1 MANDRPIIIV
11 KKKRRN
17 GEGHHGGAWKVAYAD
32 FVTAMMAFFLVM
44 WLVTAV
50 SKEQRA
56 AIFDYFKNPSM
67 EQGKSSK
74 PAPGQMGPG
83 GSSTSPI
90 NLGGGLDSPRVR
102 LEKVK
107 DIGATTAVS
116 KIKGTRGK
124 EGGESDQQARQQVAE
139 AEHKKL
145 ESLMVELR
153 AAISKS
159 QALEPFKDQLLLDI
173 TPEGI
178 RIQIVDA
185 QNRPMFDIGSAH
197 LRDYTQAILHELAPY
212 LSSVPNRISIT
223 GHTDIR
229 PYPGQ
234 GYSNWEL
241 SADRANAARRALV
254 NAGLPDQKIA
264 RVVGLSSSVLF
275 DKQDPQNAINRRI
288 SIVIMTKQ
296 AEEDALKT
304 DEARTE
310 PQGPV
315 AAPPLTMP
323 EDAVP
328 VGTLPAGPTP
338 VSAMPSPVQTGS
350 TPTASAPPAST
361 NTAQPASAAVAPT
374 ASART
379 ASAAPASANTAQAT
393 SPIAAPTTSAR
404 TASAAPAS
412 AHPAAVTPRSAA
424 TPTATAQTG
433 SPTSNA
439 IQAAIAAVK
448 RPTPPTK

>member
-1 MANDRPIIIV
+1 MAAQNQRPIIIV
-11 KKKRRN
+11 KKKRK
-17 GEGHHGGAWKVAYAD
+17 GVEGHHGGAWKVAYAD

-74 PAPGQMGPG
+74 PAPGQMGLG

-116 KIKGTRGK
+116 KTKGTQGK
-124 EGGESDQQARQQVAE
+124 DGSDSEQQAREKVAE

-145 ESLMVELR
+145 ETLMVELR
-153 AAISKS
+153 AAVSKS

-185 QNRPMFDIGSAH
+185 QNRPMFDIGSAR
-197 LRDYTQAILHELAPY
+197 LRDYTQSILHELAPY
-212 LSSVPNRISIT
+212 LASVPNRISIT

-234 GYSNWEL
+234 GGYSNWEL

-254 NAGLPDQKIA
+254 AAGLPDDKIA

-275 DKQDPQNAINRRI
+275 NKQDPQNAINRRI

-304 DEARTE
+304 DLVKTE
-310 PQGPV
+310 PEGPV

-323 EDAVP
+323 EDVVPVSATPTGPVP
-328 VGTLPAGPTP
+328 VGT
-338 VSAMPSPVQTGS
+338 
-350 TPTASAPPAST
+350 APP
-361 NTAQPASAAVAPT
+361 
-374 ASART
+374 
-379 ASAAPASANTAQAT
+379 
-393 SPIAAPTTSAR
+393 
-404 TASAAPAS
+404 
-412 AHPAAVTPRSAA
+412 PR
-424 TPTATAQTG
+424 
-433 SPTSNA
+433 
-439 IQAAIAAVK
+439 
-448 RPTPPTK
+448 

>member
-1 MANDRPIIIV
+1 MAAQNERPIIII
-11 KKKRRN
+11 KKKKKV
-17 GEGHHGGAWKVAYAD
+17 GGAHHGGAWKVAYAD

-50 SKEQRA
+50 SKDQRA

-107 DIGATTAVS
+107 DIGATAAVS
-116 KIKGTRGK
+116 KTKGTQGK
-124 EGGESDQQARQQVAE
+124 DGGESDQEAQQQVAA
-139 AEHKKL
+139 AEHQKL

-197 LRDYTQAILHELAPY
+197 LRDYTQSILHELAPY

-254 NAGLPDQKIA
+254 NAGLPDEKIA

-288 SIVIMTKQ
+288 SIVIMTKK
-296 AEEDALKT
+296 AEADALKT
-304 DEARTE
+304 DEAKTE

-315 AAPPLTMP
+315 ATPTLSMP

-328 VGTLPAGPTP
+328 VGTAPAGPVP
-338 VSAMPSPVQTGS
+338 VGTVPTTST
-350 TPTASAPPAST
+350 TPTSAP
-361 NTAQPASAAVAPT
+361 
-374 ASART
+374 
-379 ASAAPASANTAQAT
+379 ANTAQTAST
-393 SPIAAPTTSAR
+393 APANSSANAIAAAVAAVKAPTT
-404 TASAAPAS
+404 AS
-412 AHPAAVTPRSAA
+412 
-424 TPTATAQTG
+424 
-433 SPTSNA
+433 
-439 IQAAIAAVK
+439 K
-448 RPTPPTK
+448 